1 MLLDSLT
8 YLFSFYWPYLLGA
21 LIIGLGAGWFGV
33 SVKK

>member
-21 LIIGLGAGWFGV
+21 SIIGLVSGWFSF